1 MKKFIVLALAAILS
15 VSCYTNEDQ
24 VRLQEECKS
33 LASEKQHLQGQVSA
47 LNGQISALSTE
58 IHDLNAQKNFLV
70 TGKEIKYIVK
80 FKIKQGTFTLDI
92 FEHAK
97 NEMNSIEIEIPVN
110 KDYYNKLTI
119 GQDITDSFK
128 WGSLIVNG
136 DFSTLHMKVVGKRIE

>member
-1 MKKFIVLALAAILS
+1 MRKFIVLALTAILS

-24 VRLQEECKS
+24 ARLQQECKS
-33 LASEKQHLQGQVSA
+33 LANEKQHLQGQVSA
-47 LNGQISALSTE
+47 LNDQISALSTE
-58 IHDLNAQKNFLV
+58 IHDLNVQKNFLV

>member
-1 MKKFIVLALAAILS
+1 MRKFIVLALIAILS
-15 VSCYTNEDQ
+15 VSCYTDEDQ
-24 VRLQEECKS
+24 ARLQRECKS
-33 LASEKQHLQGQVSA
+33 LASEKRHLQGQVGA
-47 LNGQISALSTE
+47 LNGQISALSAE
-58 IHDLNAQKNFLV
+58 IHDLNVQKNSLA